1 MAEQSVLVVE
11 DTDEIRELVVTVL
24 RRAGFDV
31 REASSGAAVPGGGPA
46 DAPDLIVLDL
56 GLPDA
61 DGTEVCR
68 QIRAET
74 QCYVLMLTAR
84 AEEVDLLIGL
94 AVGADGY
101 MAKPFSPRELVARV
115 QAMLRFPRQAPAAE
129 PAAQAEESVRRLA
142 ELEVDE
148 ESREVRVDG
157 AVVDLTRTEFDL
169 LAALASRPGRVL
181 QRETLLREVWQT
193 DWEGNLRLVE
203 AHMSNL
209 RRKLRRG
216 GAELAGDPHRARR
229 RLPARRRLTS
239 HDAREPRDRRS
250 RGSLV
255 FARGQQVDEGRQR
268 GRRGPAVGGLRR
280 HREARL
286 VGEGIGVLDGGGRR
300 PRRRDHREDRAV
312 DAEVRVHHVAGHAG
326 GRAGRPGDSH
336 VQVRVLA

>member
-1 MAEQSVLVVE
+1 VLVVE
-11 DTDEIRELVVTVL
+11 DTDEIRELVSTVL
-24 RRAGFDV
+24 TKAGMDV
-31 REASSGAAVPGGGPA
+31 RAVASGAACMDEVHRQV
-46 DAPDLIVLDL
+46 PDLVVLDL

-115 QAMLRFPRQAPAAE
+115 QAMLRFPRPVQPGDPAA
-129 PAAQAEESVRRLA
+129 PAEESVRRLA

-209 RRKLRRG
+209 RRKLLAAGLSSPEIRTVRG
-216 GAELAGDPHRARR
+216 
-229 RLPARRRLTS
+229 
-239 HDAREPRDRRS
+239 
-250 RGSLV
+250 
-255 FARGQQVDEGRQR
+255 
-268 GRRGPAVGGLRR
+268 VGY
-280 HREARL
+280 RL
-286 VGEGIGVLDGGGRR
+286 V
-300 PRRRDHREDRAV
+300 A
-312 DAEVRVHHVAGHAG
+312 
-326 GRAGRPGDSH
+326 
-336 VQVRVLA
+336 

>member
-1 MAEQSVLVVE
+1 MGAQSVLVVE

-24 RRAGFDV
+24 TRAGMDV
-31 REASSGAAVPGGGPA
+31 RAVSSGAACMDEVRRS
-46 DAPDLIVLDL
+46 APDVIVLDL

-68 QIRAET
+68 QIRAES
-74 QCYVLMLTAR
+74 QAYVLMLTAR

-129 PAAQAEESVRRLA
+129 PADATEASVRKLN

-169 LAALASRPGRVL
+169 LFALASRPGRVL

-209 RRKLRRG
+209 RRKLQAAGLNSPEIRTVRG
-216 GAELAGDPHRARR
+216 
-229 RLPARRRLTS
+229 
-239 HDAREPRDRRS
+239 
-250 RGSLV
+250 
-255 FARGQQVDEGRQR
+255 
-268 GRRGPAVGGLRR
+268 VGY
-280 HREARL
+280 RL
-286 VGEGIGVLDGGGRR
+286 V
-300 PRRRDHREDRAV
+300 A
-312 DAEVRVHHVAGHAG
+312 A
-326 GRAGRPGDSH
+326 
-336 VQVRVLA
+336 

>member
-1 MAEQSVLVVE
+1 MAESSVLVVE
-11 DTDEIRELVVTVL
+11 DTEEIRELVVTVL
-24 RRAGFDV
+24 TRAGISV
-31 REASSGAAVPGGGPA
+31 RAVGSGQECLEEIRR
-46 DAPDLIVLDL
+46 DAPDLVVLDL

-74 QCYVLMLTAR
+74 ECYVLMLTAR

-101 MAKPFSPRELVARV
+101 MAKPFSPRELVARI
-115 QAMLRFPRQAPAAE
+115 QAMLRRPRSAAV
-129 PAAQAEESVRRLA
+129 PQPVAAADDAVRRLA

-209 RRKLRRG
+209 RRKLVAAGLSSPEIRTVRG
-216 GAELAGDPHRARR
+216 
-229 RLPARRRLTS
+229 
-239 HDAREPRDRRS
+239 
-250 RGSLV
+250 
-255 FARGQQVDEGRQR
+255 
-268 GRRGPAVGGLRR
+268 VGY
-280 HREARL
+280 RL
-286 VGEGIGVLDGGGRR
+286 V
-300 PRRRDHREDRAV
+300 A
-312 DAEVRVHHVAGHAG
+312 A
-326 GRAGRPGDSH
+326 
-336 VQVRVLA
+336 

>member
-1 MAEQSVLVVE
+1 LAEQSVLVVE
-11 DTDEIRELVVTVL
+11 DTEEIRELVVTVL
-24 RRAGFDV
+24 GKAGFDV
-31 REASSGAAVPGGGPA
+31 RAVGTGAECLEEVRRR
-46 DAPDLIVLDL
+46 APDLIVLDL

-68 QIRAET
+68 QVRAET
-74 QCYVLMLTAR
+74 ECYVLMLTAR

-115 QAMLRFPRQAPAAE
+115 QAMLRRPRTAPAPEPE
-129 PAAQAEESVRRLA
+129 PATQESVLRLA

-148 ESREVRVDG
+148 DSREVRVDG

-209 RRKLRRG
+209 RRKLQAAGLNSPEIRTVRG
-216 GAELAGDPHRARR
+216 
-229 RLPARRRLTS
+229 
-239 HDAREPRDRRS
+239 
-250 RGSLV
+250 
-255 FARGQQVDEGRQR
+255 
-268 GRRGPAVGGLRR
+268 VGY
-280 HREARL
+280 RL
-286 VGEGIGVLDGGGRR
+286 V
-300 PRRRDHREDRAV
+300 A
-312 DAEVRVHHVAGHAG
+312 
-326 GRAGRPGDSH
+326 
-336 VQVRVLA
+336 

>member
-1 MAEQSVLVVE
+1 MPAQSVLVVE
-11 DTDEIRELVVTVL
+11 DTDEIRELVTTVL
-24 RRAGFDV
+24 GRAGFDV
-31 REASSGAAVPGGGPA
+31 REAASGAACLEEVRR

-115 QAMLRFPRQAPAAE
+115 QAMLRFPRTAPAPVE
-129 PAAQAEESVRRLA
+129 TAAAAEESVRRLA

-148 ESREVRVDG
+148 ETREVRVDG
-157 AVVDLTRTEFDL
+157 SVVDLTRTEFDL

-209 RRKLRRG
+209 RRKLVAAGLSSPEIRTVRG
-216 GAELAGDPHRARR
+216 
-229 RLPARRRLTS
+229 
-239 HDAREPRDRRS
+239 
-250 RGSLV
+250 
-255 FARGQQVDEGRQR
+255 
-268 GRRGPAVGGLRR
+268 VGY
-280 HREARL
+280 RL
-286 VGEGIGVLDGGGRR
+286 V
-300 PRRRDHREDRAV
+300 A
-312 DAEVRVHHVAGHAG
+312 
-326 GRAGRPGDSH
+326 
-336 VQVRVLA
+336 

>member
-1 MAEQSVLVVE
+1 MPDQSVLVVE
-11 DTDEIRELVVTVL
+11 DTPEIRELVTTVL
-24 RRAGFDV
+24 ERAGFTV
-31 REASSGAAVPGGGPA
+31 RAVGTGAAALEEVRRDP
-46 DAPDLIVLDL
+46 PDLIVLDL

-68 QIRAET
+68 RIRTET
-74 QCYVLMLTAR
+74 PCYVLMLTAR

-115 QAMLRFPRQAPAAE
+115 QAMLRFPRTAAPATAE
-129 PAAQAEESVRRLA
+129 ADPVLESVRRLA

-148 ESREVRVDG
+148 DSREVRVDG

-209 RRKLRRG
+209 RRKLVAAGLHSPEIRTVRG
-216 GAELAGDPHRARR
+216 
-229 RLPARRRLTS
+229 
-239 HDAREPRDRRS
+239 
-250 RGSLV
+250 
-255 FARGQQVDEGRQR
+255 
-268 GRRGPAVGGLRR
+268 VGY
-280 HREARL
+280 RL
-286 VGEGIGVLDGGGRR
+286 V
-300 PRRRDHREDRAV
+300 A
-312 DAEVRVHHVAGHAG
+312 A
-326 GRAGRPGDSH
+326 
-336 VQVRVLA
+336 

>member
-1 MAEQSVLVVE
+1 VAEQSVLVVE

-31 REASSGAAVPGGGPA
+31 REASSGAVALAEVRR

-115 QAMLRFPRQAPAAE
+115 QAMLRFPRPVQATTGAVAPV
-129 PAAQAEESVRRLA
+129 EESVRRLA

-209 RRKLRRG
+209 RRKLVAAGLNSPEIRTIRG
-216 GAELAGDPHRARR
+216 
-229 RLPARRRLTS
+229 
-239 HDAREPRDRRS
+239 
-250 RGSLV
+250 
-255 FARGQQVDEGRQR
+255 
-268 GRRGPAVGGLRR
+268 VGY
-280 HREARL
+280 RL
-286 VGEGIGVLDGGGRR
+286 V
-300 PRRRDHREDRAV
+300 A
-312 DAEVRVHHVAGHAG
+312 
-326 GRAGRPGDSH
+326 
-336 VQVRVLA
+336 

>member
-11 DTDEIRELVVTVL
+11 DTEEIRELVVTVL
-24 RRAGFDV
+24 RKAGFDV
-31 REASSGAAVPGGGPA
+31 RAVGSGAECLEEVRSRT
-46 DAPDLIVLDL
+46 PDLIVLDL

-68 QIRAET
+68 QVRAET
-74 QCYVLMLTAR
+74 ECYVLMLTAR

-115 QAMLRFPRQAPAAE
+115 QAMLRRPRTVAAPEPPAAE
-129 PAAQAEESVRRLA
+129 PAESVLRLA

-148 ESREVRVDG
+148 DSREVRVDG
-157 AVVDLTRTEFDL
+157 APVDLTRTEFDL

-209 RRKLRRG
+209 RRKLQAAGLNSPEIRTVRG
-216 GAELAGDPHRARR
+216 
-229 RLPARRRLTS
+229 
-239 HDAREPRDRRS
+239 
-250 RGSLV
+250 
-255 FARGQQVDEGRQR
+255 
-268 GRRGPAVGGLRR
+268 VGY
-280 HREARL
+280 RL
-286 VGEGIGVLDGGGRR
+286 V
-300 PRRRDHREDRAV
+300 A
-312 DAEVRVHHVAGHAG
+312 
-326 GRAGRPGDSH
+326 
-336 VQVRVLA
+336 

>member
-1 MAEQSVLVVE
+1 MPGSSVLVVE

-24 RRAGFDV
+24 TKAGIDV
-31 REASSGAAVPGGGPA
+31 RAVGSGAACMDEVRRE
-46 DAPDLIVLDL
+46 APDLIVLDL

-74 QCYVLMLTAR
+74 ECYVLMLTAR

-115 QAMLRFPRQAPAAE
+115 QAMLRRPRSVVPAE
-129 PAAQAEESVRRLA
+129 PTAAADESVRRLA

-148 ESREVRVDG
+148 DSREVRVDG

-169 LAALASRPGRVL
+169 LAALAARPGRVL

-209 RRKLRRG
+209 RRKLVAAGLSSPEIRTVRG
-216 GAELAGDPHRARR
+216 
-229 RLPARRRLTS
+229 
-239 HDAREPRDRRS
+239 
-250 RGSLV
+250 
-255 FARGQQVDEGRQR
+255 
-268 GRRGPAVGGLRR
+268 VGY
-280 HREARL
+280 RL
-286 VGEGIGVLDGGGRR
+286 V
-300 PRRRDHREDRAV
+300 A
-312 DAEVRVHHVAGHAG
+312 
-326 GRAGRPGDSH
+326 
-336 VQVRVLA
+336 

>member
-1 MAEQSVLVVE
+1 MSDQSVLVVE
-11 DTDEIRELVVTVL
+11 DTDEIRELVTTVL
-24 RRAGFDV
+24 RRAGMDV
-31 REASSGAAVPGGGPA
+31 REATSGAACMEEVRRDP
-46 DAPDLIVLDL
+46 PDLIVLDL

-115 QAMLRFPRQAPAAE
+115 QAMLRFPRRVAPAA
-129 PAAQAEESVRRLA
+129 AAPAEESVRRLA

-157 AVVDLTRTEFDL
+157 SVVDLTRTEFDL

-209 RRKLRRG
+209 RRKLLAAGLSSPEIKTVRG
-216 GAELAGDPHRARR
+216 
-229 RLPARRRLTS
+229 
-239 HDAREPRDRRS
+239 
-250 RGSLV
+250 
-255 FARGQQVDEGRQR
+255 
-268 GRRGPAVGGLRR
+268 VGY
-280 HREARL
+280 RL
-286 VGEGIGVLDGGGRR
+286 V
-300 PRRRDHREDRAV
+300 A
-312 DAEVRVHHVAGHAG
+312 
-326 GRAGRPGDSH
+326 
-336 VQVRVLA
+336 

>member
-1 MAEQSVLVVE
+1 MSEQSVLVVE
-11 DTDEIRELVVTVL
+11 DTEEISELVCTVL
-24 RRAGFDV
+24 RRAGMDV
-31 REASSGAAVPGGGPA
+31 RAVASGAEALAEVRRA
-46 DAPDLIVLDL
+46 APDVVVLDL

-68 QIRAET
+68 QIRAESG
-74 QCYVLMLTAR
+74 CYVLMLTAR

-115 QAMLRFPRQAPAAE
+115 QAMLRRPRVASPQPAPVD
-129 PAAQAEESVRRLA
+129 ESVLRLA

-148 ESREVRVDG
+148 DSREVRVDG

-209 RRKLRRG
+209 RRKLVAAGLNSPEIRTVRG
-216 GAELAGDPHRARR
+216 
-229 RLPARRRLTS
+229 
-239 HDAREPRDRRS
+239 
-250 RGSLV
+250 
-255 FARGQQVDEGRQR
+255 
-268 GRRGPAVGGLRR
+268 VGY
-280 HREARL
+280 RL
-286 VGEGIGVLDGGGRR
+286 V
-300 PRRRDHREDRAV
+300 A
-312 DAEVRVHHVAGHAG
+312 
-326 GRAGRPGDSH
+326 
-336 VQVRVLA
+336 

>member
-1 MAEQSVLVVE
+1 MPGSSVLVVE

-24 RRAGFDV
+24 TKAGMDLRAV
-31 REASSGAAVPGGGPA
+31 ASGAACMEELRRQVP
-46 DAPDLIVLDL
+46 DVVLDL

-61 DGTEVCR
+61 DGTEICR

-115 QAMLRFPRQAPAAE
+115 QAMLRFPRPVPAAR
-129 PAAQAEESVRRLA
+129 AAVANPEETGRRLA
-142 ELEVDE
+142 VLEVDE
-148 ESREVRVDG
+148 ESRAVRVDG
-157 AVVDLTRTEFDL
+157 AIVDLTRTEFDL

-209 RRKLRRG
+209 RRKLVAAGLNSPEIRTVRG
-216 GAELAGDPHRARR
+216 
-229 RLPARRRLTS
+229 
-239 HDAREPRDRRS
+239 
-250 RGSLV
+250 
-255 FARGQQVDEGRQR
+255 
-268 GRRGPAVGGLRR
+268 VGY
-280 HREARL
+280 RL
-286 VGEGIGVLDGGGRR
+286 V
-300 PRRRDHREDRAV
+300 A
-312 DAEVRVHHVAGHAG
+312 A
-326 GRAGRPGDSH
+326 
-336 VQVRVLA
+336 

>member
-1 MAEQSVLVVE
+1 LPGQSVLVVE
-11 DTDEIRELVVTVL
+11 DTDEIRELVTTVL
-24 RRAGFDV
+24 TKAGMDV
-31 REASSGAAVPGGGPA
+31 RAVASGAACMEELRRQVP
-46 DAPDLIVLDL
+46 DVVVLDL

-115 QAMLRFPRQAPAAE
+115 QAMLRFPRPVQSGPE
-129 PAAQAEESVRRLA
+129 TTPEESVRRLA
-142 ELEVDE
+142 ELEVDQ

-209 RRKLRRG
+209 RRKLVAAGLHSPEIRTVRG
-216 GAELAGDPHRARR
+216 
-229 RLPARRRLTS
+229 
-239 HDAREPRDRRS
+239 
-250 RGSLV
+250 
-255 FARGQQVDEGRQR
+255 
-268 GRRGPAVGGLRR
+268 VGY
-280 HREARL
+280 RL
-286 VGEGIGVLDGGGRR
+286 V
-300 PRRRDHREDRAV
+300 A
-312 DAEVRVHHVAGHAG
+312 
-326 GRAGRPGDSH
+326 
-336 VQVRVLA
+336 

>member
-1 MAEQSVLVVE
+1 VSDQSVLVVE
-11 DTDEIRELVVTVL
+11 DTDEIRELVTTVL

-31 REASSGAAVPGGGPA
+31 REAVSGAACMAEVRRDP
-46 DAPDLIVLDL
+46 PDLIVLDL

-61 DGTEVCR
+61 DGTEICR

-115 QAMLRFPRQAPAAE
+115 QAMLRRPKVVATPEPAAE
-129 PAAQAEESVRRLA
+129 TEAVRRLA

-148 ESREVRVDG
+148 DSREVRVDG

-193 DWEGNLRLVE
+193 DWEGSVRLVE

-209 RRKLRRG
+209 RRKLQTAGLSNPEIKTVRG
-216 GAELAGDPHRARR
+216 
-229 RLPARRRLTS
+229 
-239 HDAREPRDRRS
+239 
-250 RGSLV
+250 
-255 FARGQQVDEGRQR
+255 
-268 GRRGPAVGGLRR
+268 VGY
-280 HREARL
+280 RL
-286 VGEGIGVLDGGGRR
+286 V
-300 PRRRDHREDRAV
+300 A
-312 DAEVRVHHVAGHAG
+312 
-326 GRAGRPGDSH
+326 
-336 VQVRVLA
+336 

>member
-1 MAEQSVLVVE
+1 MPGSSVIVDE

-24 RRAGFDV
+24 TRAGMDVRAVGSGAEAIDEVRRRAP
-31 REASSGAAVPGGGPA
+31 E
-46 DAPDLIVLDL
+46 LIVLDL

-74 QCYVLMLTAR
+74 ECYVLMLTAR

-115 QAMLRFPRQAPAAE
+115 QAMLRRPRSVVPAE
-129 PAAQAEESVRRLA
+129 PTAAADESVRRLA

-148 ESREVRVDG
+148 DSREVRVAG

-169 LAALASRPGRVL
+169 LAALAARPGRVL

-209 RRKLRRG
+209 RRKLVAAGLSSPEIRTVRG
-216 GAELAGDPHRARR
+216 
-229 RLPARRRLTS
+229 
-239 HDAREPRDRRS
+239 
-250 RGSLV
+250 
-255 FARGQQVDEGRQR
+255 
-268 GRRGPAVGGLRR
+268 VGY
-280 HREARL
+280 RL
-286 VGEGIGVLDGGGRR
+286 V
-300 PRRRDHREDRAV
+300 A
-312 DAEVRVHHVAGHAG
+312 
-326 GRAGRPGDSH
+326 
-336 VQVRVLA
+336 

>member
-1 MAEQSVLVVE
+1 MPAQSVLVVE
-11 DTDEIRELVVTVL
+11 DTDEIRELVTTVL
-24 RRAGFDV
+24 RRAGLDV
-31 REASSGAAVPGGGPA
+31 REAASGAACLEEVRRQ
-46 DAPDLIVLDL
+46 APDLIVLDL

-84 AEEVDLLIGL
+84 ADEVDLLIGL

-115 QAMLRFPRQAPAAE
+115 QAMLRFPRTAPAPVEATAAAE
-129 PAAQAEESVRRLA
+129 EESVRRLA

-148 ESREVRVDG
+148 DTREVRVDG
-157 AVVDLTRTEFDL
+157 SVVDLTRTEFDL

-209 RRKLRRG
+209 RRKLVAAGLNSPEIRTVRG
-216 GAELAGDPHRARR
+216 
-229 RLPARRRLTS
+229 
-239 HDAREPRDRRS
+239 
-250 RGSLV
+250 
-255 FARGQQVDEGRQR
+255 
-268 GRRGPAVGGLRR
+268 VGY
-280 HREARL
+280 RL
-286 VGEGIGVLDGGGRR
+286 V
-300 PRRRDHREDRAV
+300 A
-312 DAEVRVHHVAGHAG
+312 
-326 GRAGRPGDSH
+326 
-336 VQVRVLA
+336 

>member
-1 MAEQSVLVVE
+1 LPGQSVLVVE
-11 DTDEIRELVVTVL
+11 DTDEIRELVVTML
-24 RRAGFDV
+24 TKAGMDV
-31 REASSGAAVPGGGPA
+31 RAVASGAACLEELRRSVP
-46 DAPDLIVLDL
+46 DVVVLDL

-61 DGTEVCR
+61 DGTEICR

-115 QAMLRFPRQAPAAE
+115 QAMLRFPRVVPAGV
-129 PAAQAEESVRRLA
+129 PAVTPEESVRRLA

-157 AVVDLTRTEFDL
+157 AIVDLTRTEFDL

-209 RRKLRRG
+209 RRKLVAAGLNSPEIRTVRG
-216 GAELAGDPHRARR
+216 
-229 RLPARRRLTS
+229 
-239 HDAREPRDRRS
+239 
-250 RGSLV
+250 
-255 FARGQQVDEGRQR
+255 
-268 GRRGPAVGGLRR
+268 VGY
-280 HREARL
+280 RL
-286 VGEGIGVLDGGGRR
+286 V
-300 PRRRDHREDRAV
+300 A
-312 DAEVRVHHVAGHAG
+312 A
-326 GRAGRPGDSH
+326 
-336 VQVRVLA
+336 

>member
-1 MAEQSVLVVE
+1 VPAQSVLVVE
-11 DTDEIRELVVTVL
+11 DTDEIRELVTTVL

-31 REASSGAAVPGGGPA
+31 REAASGAACLEEVRR

-115 QAMLRFPRQAPAAE
+115 QAMLRFPRTVPPAAE
-129 PAAQAEESVRRLA
+129 PAAAVEESVRRLA

-193 DWEGNLRLVE
+193 DWEGSVRLVE

-209 RRKLRRG
+209 RRKLQAAGLSSPSIRTVRG
-216 GAELAGDPHRARR
+216 
-229 RLPARRRLTS
+229 
-239 HDAREPRDRRS
+239 
-250 RGSLV
+250 
-255 FARGQQVDEGRQR
+255 
-268 GRRGPAVGGLRR
+268 VGY
-280 HREARL
+280 RL
-286 VGEGIGVLDGGGRR
+286 V
-300 PRRRDHREDRAV
+300 A
-312 DAEVRVHHVAGHAG
+312 
-326 GRAGRPGDSH
+326 
-336 VQVRVLA
+336 

>member
-1 MAEQSVLVVE
+1 VSDQSVLVVE
-11 DTDEIRELVVTVL
+11 DTDEIRELVTTVL

-31 REASSGAAVPGGGPA
+31 REAVSGAAALEEVRR

-115 QAMLRFPRQAPAAE
+115 QAMLRFPRQVPAAAAAAAPA
-129 PAAQAEESVRRLA
+129 EETVRRLA

-148 ESREVRVDG
+148 ETREVRVDG
-157 AVVDLTRTEFDL
+157 SVVDLTRTEFDL

-209 RRKLRRG
+209 RRKLLAAGLSSPEIRTVRG
-216 GAELAGDPHRARR
+216 
-229 RLPARRRLTS
+229 
-239 HDAREPRDRRS
+239 
-250 RGSLV
+250 
-255 FARGQQVDEGRQR
+255 
-268 GRRGPAVGGLRR
+268 VGY
-280 HREARL
+280 RL
-286 VGEGIGVLDGGGRR
+286 V
-300 PRRRDHREDRAV
+300 A
-312 DAEVRVHHVAGHAG
+312 
-326 GRAGRPGDSH
+326 
-336 VQVRVLA
+336 